1 MSDKILTW
9 CLKQKR
15 GIRLVK
21 PNQRLAKEYMRKAR
35 SSLNTMN
42 AAEQIG
48 EVEWV
53 VTTAYYA
60 RYFALYALLMK
71 MGIKSEIHDCSIA
84 VASLLAEHGV
94 IQQELVSDLSSAKE
108 LRIDTQYYIPRELKK
123 EDIKESIK
131 QARTFLLE
139 MEKAIEAV
147 DEEQINLIKKILIR
161 SKVYQR

>member
-1 MSDKILTW
+1 MSNKTLTW
-9 CLKQKR
+9 CLKQKK

-21 PNQRLAKEYMRKAR
+21 PNQRLTEEYLRKAK

-42 AAEQIG
+42 AAQQID

-84 VASLLAEHGV
+84 VAGLFAGHGIV
-94 IQQELVSDLSSAKE
+94 QQELVNDISSAKE
-108 LRIDTQYYIPRELKK
+108 LRIDMQYYIPRELKK
-123 EDIKESIK
+123 ENIEKSVK
-131 QARTFLLE
+131 QARIFVLE
-139 MEKAIEAV
+139 MEKAIEAL
-147 DEEQINLIKKILIR
+147 DEEQIKLIRKILMQ
-161 SKVYQR
+161 SEVYER

>member
-1 MSDKILTW
+1 MSNKTLTW

-21 PNQRLAKEYMRKAR
+21 PNQRLAEEYLRKAK

-42 AAEQIG
+42 AAQQIG

-84 VASLLAEHGV
+84 VAGLLVGHGV
-94 IQQELVSDLSSAKE
+94 VQQELVNDISSAKE
-108 LRIDTQYYIPRELKK
+108 LRIDMQYYIPRELKK
-123 EDIKESIK
+123 ENIEKSVK
-131 QARTFLLE
+131 QARIFVLE

-147 DEEQINLIKKILIR
+147 DEEQIKLIRKILMR
-161 SKVYQR
+161 SEVYER

>member
-1 MSDKILTW
+1 MSNRTLIW
-9 CLKQKR
+9 CLKQKK

-21 PNQRLAKEYMRKAR
+21 PNQRLAEEYLRKAK

-42 AAEQIG
+42 AAQQIG

-84 VASLLAEHGV
+84 VAGLLAGHGLV
-94 IQQELVSDLSSAKE
+94 QQKLVDDISSAKE
-108 LRIDTQYYIPRELKK
+108 LRIDMQYYIPREPKK
-123 EDIKESIK
+123 ENIESNVR
-131 QARTFLLE
+131 QARTFVLE
-139 MEKAIEAV
+139 MEESIEAV
-147 DEEQINLIKKILIR
+147 DEEQINLIREILMR
-161 SKVYQR
+161 SKVDER